1 MKKANETKT
10 ENHIKEAIHTEKR
23 MRFSTIWI
31 VPITALL
38 IGLVLLFN
46 TWSQR
51 GITVD
56 IRFKSATGIK
66 ENKSVVKYK
75 DIEIGKVKKI
85 RFGKDLA
92 SVVVTAEINK
102 DMAPYLSEKTRFWIV
117 HAKLTANSVEGLD
130 TLISGA
136 YINMEPHRGN
146 TSVRKFTGLE
156 TSPVIG
162 ENTKGTRYVL
172 EAENRGSLQPGSPIY
187 YKKIQVGSV
196 ISYSLSKDGQ
206 SVLIKIFI
214 NEPYDKMVKE
224 ETRFWDTSGIYASI
238 GTDGVEIR
246 TESLTALLS
255 GGIAFGNF
263 KHDKNAKKAKEETKF
278 TLYKDMKSAKQVTYS
293 RELYFWVFFQHS
305 IRGLKAGAPVE
316 FRGIKI
322 GKVVNF
328 SLVGNAETAD
338 FEIPVLIKIEPE
350 RFSIIGKN
358 EDSETVNRKVFEK
371 LIDNGLRAQLKSGSL
386 LTGELYVELD
396 FHKDVPKVELST
408 RDGLYIMPT
417 VPATL
422 ETLKNE
428 LQTLLNRL
436 SRIPF
441 EEIGDNL
448 NESMKILKE
457 KTLPSITRATDNA
470 GDLLAEGNTSLHDF
484 NSRTLPELNKLLRS
498 TEKAV
503 EEIRNGYT
511 GRNSDFSKRVVRLLD
526 ELTATS
532 RSIRNLTDYLERHPE
547 SIIRGK

>member
-156 TSPVIG
+156 TSPVID

-214 NEPYDKMVKE
+214 NEPYDKLVKE
-224 ETRFWDTSGIYASI
+224 KTRFWDTSGIYASI

-263 KHDKNAKKAKEETKF
+263 KHDKNAKKAEEGTKF

-358 EDSETVNRKVFEK
+358 DDSEEVNRKVFEK

-470 GDLLAEGNTSLHDF
+470 GDLLAEGNTSLHGF